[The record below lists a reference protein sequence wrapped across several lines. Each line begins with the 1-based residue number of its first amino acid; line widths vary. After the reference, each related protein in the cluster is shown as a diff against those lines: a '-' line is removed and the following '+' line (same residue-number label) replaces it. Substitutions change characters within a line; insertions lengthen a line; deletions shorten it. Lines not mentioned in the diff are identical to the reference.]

1 MPGVYHER
9 KIDMATY
16 IALTPTGVQLDN
28 RGRGYVSR
36 AAARRAAER
45 RGTVAVETR
54 RLGEELPPAHD
65 AQAWDDL
72 RMRRGHLSR

>member
-1 MPGVYHER
+1 
-9 KIDMATY
+9 MATTY
-16 IALTPTGVQLDN
+16 IAITLTGEMLDN
-28 RGRGYVSR
+28 RGKGYVSR

-54 RLGEELPPAHD
+54 RIDEELPPFND

-72 RMRRGHLSR
+72 RMRRCCPSR